1 MHTFIVTNWNAL
13 LILHEIEFALRAS
26 LAMHSQD
33 LVKDGYDVFCVE
45 MQNAVF
51 QLLQTTALS
60 RNGLK
65 VPTGGSCLKHLYSI
79 LLFFFW
85 FELRSY
91 NVYCVCVPVTTWLWS
106 LSAVVVCFTSRDY
119 FLWHLPVSTC
129 VAVVMFTLLTSHS
142 DLSLISK
149 WYVVRSLL
157 TFDDSE
163 FLKTAKFY
171 FSFQDVALIGGGFNG
186 PVRTCCTE

>member
-1 MHTFIVTNWNAL
+1 MTNWNVL
-13 LILHEIEFALRAS
+13 LILHEIEFALRQAW
-26 LAMHSQD
+26 QCI
-33 LVKDGYDVFCVE
+33 VKIWSKMVMTFLCGDAECCVSAFAD
-45 MQNAVF
+45 NCAVQKRTKGANRRF
-51 QLLQTTALS
+51 V
-60 RNGLK
+60 LK
-65 VPTGGSCLKHLYSI
+65 TFIFHFI
-79 LLFFFW
+79 IFFW

-91 NVYCVCVPVTTWLWS
+91 NVYCVCVHVTTWLWS